1 MPRRLVA
8 SLSRQHVTG
17 WKRRSFQIGGL
28 ELAIGG
34 VHPSSSSSVL
44 LFHTIIS
51 FSFTLLRRYL
61 AHHTQQHTSPRRER
75 VPAQHGSSQ
84 AYHQGDGAS
93 HGRAVGLFTPD
104 HQIHVLTTSDSVPG
118 IEAIPHDDNLR
129 YFDVKIHGPSQSPYE
144 GTPSQPRPPD
154 RSDSDT

>member
-1 MPRRLVA
+1 MEA
-8 SLSRQHVTG
+8 S
-17 WKRRSFQIGGL
+17 
-28 ELAIGG
+28 ELPDWRAG
-34 VHPSSSSSVL
+34 VGDWRGASIIIIVL

-51 FSFTLLRRYL
+51 FSFTLLSRDLVY
-61 AHHTQQHTSPRRER
+61 HTQQEST
-75 VPAQHGSSQ
+75 AQHGSSQ

-144 GTPSQPRPPD
+144 GIPSQPRPPD